1 MSKWMVYAK
10 KADFKAI
17 AARYGIDQVIAR
29 IIRNRDVCTN
39 EEIDMYLGG
48 DISSMHD
55 AHLLKDADKA
65 ADIIIDKINHR
76 KHIRIVG
83 DYDIDGVCSTY
94 ILLIG
99 LKKAGAIVDI
109 DIPDRIKDGY
119 GISKELIDLAYQA
132 GTDTIITCDNGISAI
147 EQVAYAK
154 SLGMGVIHIS
164 YSPNSVA
171 DYAIMMMLM
180 GLRRMPHI
188 MERASIQDYTLKGK
202 IGRELPDCTVGVI
215 GTGRIGRTVIRHL
228 SGFGCKMLAYDLYE
242 NEEVKQYAEYTD
254 LDTLLKNSDVITL
267 HAPATDDNYH
277 MIDAAAI
284 EKMKQDVVIINCA
297 RGALMDTDAL
307 IDGIES
313 GKVGFAGLDVVEH
326 ESGLYYFNRMGEPLH
341 NPKLAILRSYSN
353 VLVSPH
359 TAFYTEEAV
368 ANMAENSI
376 IGAMKYMN
384 GEDTPYLV

>member
-1 MSKWMVYAK
+1 MRMFVFSMRTFDELPCFEKYCPE
-10 KADFKAI
+10 
-17 AARYGIDQVIAR
+17 YGIEYDYTTETPCMDNLELAKGYDVVNVITTVFDQP
-29 IIRNRDVCTN
+29 
-39 EEIDMYLGG
+39 M
-48 DISSMHD
+48 
-55 AHLLKDADKA
+55 
-65 ADIIIDKINHR
+65 
-76 KHIRIVG
+76 
-83 DYDIDGVCSTY
+83 
-94 ILLIG
+94 
-99 LKKAGAIVDI
+99 LKKLHDMGVKCIATRTIGYDHIDVD
-109 DIPDRIKDGY
+109 
-119 GISKELIDLAYQA
+119 
-132 GTDTIITCDNGISAI
+132 
-147 EQVAYAK
+147 YAK

-188 MERASIQDYTLKGK
+188 MERANIQDYTLKGK
-202 IGRELPDCTVGVI
+202 IGRELPDCTVGII

-277 MIDAAAI
+277 MIDASAV

-297 RGALMDTDAL
+297 RGALIDTDAL

>member
-1 MSKWMVYAK
+1 MRMFVFSMRTFDELPCFEKYCPQ
-10 KADFKAI
+10 
-17 AARYGIDQVIAR
+17 YGIEYDYTTETPCMDNLDLAKGYDVVNVITTVFDQP
-29 IIRNRDVCTN
+29 
-39 EEIDMYLGG
+39 M
-48 DISSMHD
+48 
-55 AHLLKDADKA
+55 
-65 ADIIIDKINHR
+65 
-76 KHIRIVG
+76 
-83 DYDIDGVCSTY
+83 
-94 ILLIG
+94 
-99 LKKAGAIVDI
+99 LKKLHDMDVKCIATRTIGYDHIDVD
-109 DIPDRIKDGY
+109 
-119 GISKELIDLAYQA
+119 
-132 GTDTIITCDNGISAI
+132 
-147 EQVAYAK
+147 YAK

-202 IGRELPDCTVGVI
+202 IGRELPDCTVGII

-341 NPKLAILRSYSN
+341 NPKLAILRSY

>member
-1 MSKWMVYAK
+1 MKMFVFSMRTFDELPCFEKYCPQ
-10 KADFKAI
+10 
-17 AARYGIDQVIAR
+17 YGIEYDYTTETPCMDNLELAKGYDVVNVITTVFDQP
-29 IIRNRDVCTN
+29 
-39 EEIDMYLGG
+39 M
-48 DISSMHD
+48 
-55 AHLLKDADKA
+55 
-65 ADIIIDKINHR
+65 
-76 KHIRIVG
+76 
-83 DYDIDGVCSTY
+83 
-94 ILLIG
+94 
-99 LKKAGAIVDI
+99 LKKLHDMGVKCIATRTIGYDHIDVD
-109 DIPDRIKDGY
+109 
-119 GISKELIDLAYQA
+119 
-132 GTDTIITCDNGISAI
+132 
-147 EQVAYAK
+147 YAK

-188 MERASIQDYTLKGK
+188 MERANIQDYTLKGK

-284 EKMKQDVVIINCA
+284 EKMKKDVVIINCA

>member
-1 MSKWMVYAK
+1 MKMFVFSMRTFDELPCFEKYCPQ
-10 KADFKAI
+10 
-17 AARYGIDQVIAR
+17 YGIEYDYTTETPCMDNLELAKGYDVVNVITTVFDQP
-29 IIRNRDVCTN
+29 
-39 EEIDMYLGG
+39 M
-48 DISSMHD
+48 
-55 AHLLKDADKA
+55 
-65 ADIIIDKINHR
+65 
-76 KHIRIVG
+76 
-83 DYDIDGVCSTY
+83 
-94 ILLIG
+94 
-99 LKKAGAIVDI
+99 LKKLHDMDVKCIATRTIGYDHIDVD
-109 DIPDRIKDGY
+109 
-119 GISKELIDLAYQA
+119 
-132 GTDTIITCDNGISAI
+132 
-147 EQVAYAK
+147 YAK

-277 MIDAAAI
+277 MIDASAI

-297 RGALMDTDAL
+297 RGALIDTDAL

>member
-1 MSKWMVYAK
+1 MKMFVFSMRTFDELPCFEKYCPQ
-10 KADFKAI
+10 
-17 AARYGIDQVIAR
+17 YGIEYDYTTETPCMDNLDLAKGYDVVNVITTVFDQP
-29 IIRNRDVCTN
+29 
-39 EEIDMYLGG
+39 M
-48 DISSMHD
+48 
-55 AHLLKDADKA
+55 
-65 ADIIIDKINHR
+65 
-76 KHIRIVG
+76 
-83 DYDIDGVCSTY
+83 
-94 ILLIG
+94 
-99 LKKAGAIVDI
+99 LKKLHDMGVKCIATRTIGYDHIDVD
-109 DIPDRIKDGY
+109 
-119 GISKELIDLAYQA
+119 
-132 GTDTIITCDNGISAI
+132 
-147 EQVAYAK
+147 YAK

-188 MERASIQDYTLKGK
+188 MERANIQDYTLKGK

-341 NPKLAILRSYSN
+341 NPRLAILRSYSN

>member
-1 MSKWMVYAK
+1 MKMFVFSMRTFDELPCFEKYCPQ
-10 KADFKAI
+10 
-17 AARYGIDQVIAR
+17 YGIEYDYTTETPCMDNLELAKGYDVVNVITTVFDQP
-29 IIRNRDVCTN
+29 
-39 EEIDMYLGG
+39 M
-48 DISSMHD
+48 
-55 AHLLKDADKA
+55 
-65 ADIIIDKINHR
+65 
-76 KHIRIVG
+76 
-83 DYDIDGVCSTY
+83 
-94 ILLIG
+94 
-99 LKKAGAIVDI
+99 LKKLHDMGVKCIATRTIGYDHIDVD
-109 DIPDRIKDGY
+109 
-119 GISKELIDLAYQA
+119 
-132 GTDTIITCDNGISAI
+132 
-147 EQVAYAK
+147 YAK

-188 MERASIQDYTLKGK
+188 MERANIQDYTLKGK
-202 IGRELPDCTVGVI
+202 IGRELPDCTVGII

-228 SGFGCKMLAYDLYE
+228 SGFGCKMLAYDFYE

-277 MIDAAAI
+277 MIDASAI

-297 RGALMDTDAL
+297 RGALIDTDAL

>member
-1 MSKWMVYAK
+1 MRMFVFSMRTFDELPCFEKYCPQ
-10 KADFKAI
+10 
-17 AARYGIDQVIAR
+17 YGIEYDYTTETPCMDNLDLAKGYDVVNVITTVFDQP
-29 IIRNRDVCTN
+29 
-39 EEIDMYLGG
+39 M
-48 DISSMHD
+48 
-55 AHLLKDADKA
+55 
-65 ADIIIDKINHR
+65 
-76 KHIRIVG
+76 
-83 DYDIDGVCSTY
+83 
-94 ILLIG
+94 
-99 LKKAGAIVDI
+99 LKKLHDMDVKCIATRTIGYDHIDVD
-109 DIPDRIKDGY
+109 
-119 GISKELIDLAYQA
+119 
-132 GTDTIITCDNGISAI
+132 
-147 EQVAYAK
+147 YAK

-188 MERASIQDYTLKGK
+188 MERANIQDYTLKGK

-341 NPKLAILRSYSN
+341 NPRLAILRSYSN

-384 GEDTPYLV
+384 GEDTPYLI

>member
-1 MSKWMVYAK
+1 MDNLDLAK
-10 KADFKAI
+10 GYDVVNVITTVF
-17 AARYGIDQVIAR
+17 DQP
-29 IIRNRDVCTN
+29 
-39 EEIDMYLGG
+39 M
-48 DISSMHD
+48 
-55 AHLLKDADKA
+55 
-65 ADIIIDKINHR
+65 
-76 KHIRIVG
+76 
-83 DYDIDGVCSTY
+83 
-94 ILLIG
+94 
-99 LKKAGAIVDI
+99 LKKLHDMDVKCIATRTIGYDHIDVD
-109 DIPDRIKDGY
+109 
-119 GISKELIDLAYQA
+119 
-132 GTDTIITCDNGISAI
+132 
-147 EQVAYAK
+147 YAK

-188 MERASIQDYTLKGK
+188 MERANIQDYTLKGK
-202 IGRELPDCTVGVI
+202 IGRELPDCTVGII

-228 SGFGCKMLAYDLYE
+228 SGFGCKMLVYDLYE

-277 MIDAAAI
+277 MIDASAI

-297 RGALMDTDAL
+297 RGALIDTDAL

>member
-1 MSKWMVYAK
+1 MKMFVFSMRTFDELPCFEKYCPQ
-10 KADFKAI
+10 
-17 AARYGIDQVIAR
+17 YGIEYDYTTETPCMDNLDLAKGYDVVNVITTVFDQP
-29 IIRNRDVCTN
+29 
-39 EEIDMYLGG
+39 M
-48 DISSMHD
+48 
-55 AHLLKDADKA
+55 
-65 ADIIIDKINHR
+65 
-76 KHIRIVG
+76 
-83 DYDIDGVCSTY
+83 
-94 ILLIG
+94 
-99 LKKAGAIVDI
+99 LKKLHDMDVKCIATRTIGYDHIDVD
-109 DIPDRIKDGY
+109 
-119 GISKELIDLAYQA
+119 
-132 GTDTIITCDNGISAI
+132 
-147 EQVAYAK
+147 YAK

-188 MERASIQDYTLKGK
+188 MERANIQDYTLKGK
-202 IGRELPDCTVGVI
+202 IGRELPDCTVGII

-242 NEEVKQYAEYTD
+242 NEEVKQYAEYSD

-277 MIDAAAI
+277 MIDASAI

-297 RGALMDTDAL
+297 RGALIDTDAL

>member
-1 MSKWMVYAK
+1 MRMFVFSMRTFDELPCFEKYCPQ
-10 KADFKAI
+10 
-17 AARYGIDQVIAR
+17 YGIEYDYTTETPCMDNLELAKGYDVVNVITTVFDQP
-29 IIRNRDVCTN
+29 
-39 EEIDMYLGG
+39 M
-48 DISSMHD
+48 
-55 AHLLKDADKA
+55 
-65 ADIIIDKINHR
+65 
-76 KHIRIVG
+76 
-83 DYDIDGVCSTY
+83 
-94 ILLIG
+94 
-99 LKKAGAIVDI
+99 LKKLHDMDVKCIATRTIGYDHIDVD
-109 DIPDRIKDGY
+109 
-119 GISKELIDLAYQA
+119 
-132 GTDTIITCDNGISAI
+132 
-147 EQVAYAK
+147 YAK

-188 MERASIQDYTLKGK
+188 MERANIQDYTLKGK

-307 IDGIES
+307 IDGIER

-341 NPKLAILRSYSN
+341 NPRLAILRSYSN

>member
-1 MSKWMVYAK
+1 MRMFVFSMRTFDELPCFEKYCPK
-10 KADFKAI
+10 
-17 AARYGIDQVIAR
+17 YGIEYDYTMETPCMDNLDLAKGYDVVNVITTVFDQP
-29 IIRNRDVCTN
+29 
-39 EEIDMYLGG
+39 M
-48 DISSMHD
+48 
-55 AHLLKDADKA
+55 
-65 ADIIIDKINHR
+65 
-76 KHIRIVG
+76 
-83 DYDIDGVCSTY
+83 
-94 ILLIG
+94 
-99 LKKAGAIVDI
+99 LKKLHDMGVKCIATRTIGYDHIDVD
-109 DIPDRIKDGY
+109 
-119 GISKELIDLAYQA
+119 
-132 GTDTIITCDNGISAI
+132 
-147 EQVAYAK
+147 YAK

-188 MERASIQDYTLKGK
+188 MERANIQDYTLKGK

-254 LDTLLKNSDVITL
+254 LDTLLKSSDVITL

>member
-1 MSKWMVYAK
+1 MKMFVFSMRTFDELPCFEKYCPQ
-10 KADFKAI
+10 
-17 AARYGIDQVIAR
+17 YGIEYDYTTETPCMDNLDLAKGYDVVNVITTVFDQP
-29 IIRNRDVCTN
+29 
-39 EEIDMYLGG
+39 M
-48 DISSMHD
+48 
-55 AHLLKDADKA
+55 
-65 ADIIIDKINHR
+65 
-76 KHIRIVG
+76 
-83 DYDIDGVCSTY
+83 
-94 ILLIG
+94 
-99 LKKAGAIVDI
+99 LKKLHDMDVKCIATRTIGYDHIDVD
-109 DIPDRIKDGY
+109 
-119 GISKELIDLAYQA
+119 
-132 GTDTIITCDNGISAI
+132 
-147 EQVAYAK
+147 YAK

-188 MERASIQDYTLKGK
+188 MERANIQDYTLKGK

-242 NEEVKQYAEYTD
+242 NEEVKQYAEYMD

-307 IDGIES
+307 IDGIER

>member
-1 MSKWMVYAK
+1 MRMFVFSMRTFDELPCFEKYCAK
-10 KADFKAI
+10 
-17 AARYGIDQVIAR
+17 YGIEYDYTTETPCMDNLELAKGYDVVNVITTVFDQP
-29 IIRNRDVCTN
+29 
-39 EEIDMYLGG
+39 M
-48 DISSMHD
+48 
-55 AHLLKDADKA
+55 
-65 ADIIIDKINHR
+65 
-76 KHIRIVG
+76 
-83 DYDIDGVCSTY
+83 
-94 ILLIG
+94 
-99 LKKAGAIVDI
+99 LKKLHDMGVKCIATRTIGYDHIDVD
-109 DIPDRIKDGY
+109 
-119 GISKELIDLAYQA
+119 
-132 GTDTIITCDNGISAI
+132 
-147 EQVAYAK
+147 YAK

-188 MERASIQDYTLKGK
+188 MERANIQDYTLKGK
-202 IGRELPDCTVGVI
+202 IGRELPDCTVGII

-277 MIDAAAI
+277 MIDASAI

-297 RGALMDTDAL
+297 RGALIDTDAL

>member
-1 MSKWMVYAK
+1 MKMFVFSMRTFDELPCFEKYCPQ
-10 KADFKAI
+10 
-17 AARYGIDQVIAR
+17 YGIEYDYTTETPCMDNLDLAKGYDVVNVITTVFDQL
-29 IIRNRDVCTN
+29 
-39 EEIDMYLGG
+39 M
-48 DISSMHD
+48 
-55 AHLLKDADKA
+55 
-65 ADIIIDKINHR
+65 
-76 KHIRIVG
+76 
-83 DYDIDGVCSTY
+83 
-94 ILLIG
+94 
-99 LKKAGAIVDI
+99 LKKLHDMGVKCIATRTIGYDHIDVD
-109 DIPDRIKDGY
+109 
-119 GISKELIDLAYQA
+119 
-132 GTDTIITCDNGISAI
+132 
-147 EQVAYAK
+147 YAK

-188 MERASIQDYTLKGK
+188 MERANIQDYTLKGK

-277 MIDAAAI
+277 MIDASAV

-297 RGALMDTDAL
+297 RGALIDTDAL

>member
-1 MSKWMVYAK
+1 MKMFVFSMRTFDELPCFEKYCPQ
-10 KADFKAI
+10 
-17 AARYGIDQVIAR
+17 YGIEYDYTTETPCMDNLDLAKGYDVVNVITTVFDQP
-29 IIRNRDVCTN
+29 
-39 EEIDMYLGG
+39 M
-48 DISSMHD
+48 
-55 AHLLKDADKA
+55 
-65 ADIIIDKINHR
+65 
-76 KHIRIVG
+76 
-83 DYDIDGVCSTY
+83 
-94 ILLIG
+94 
-99 LKKAGAIVDI
+99 LKKLHDMDVKCIATRTIGYDHIDVD
-109 DIPDRIKDGY
+109 
-119 GISKELIDLAYQA
+119 
-132 GTDTIITCDNGISAI
+132 
-147 EQVAYAK
+147 YAK

-188 MERASIQDYTLKGK
+188 MERANIQDYTLKGK

-242 NEEVKQYAEYTD
+242 NEEVKQYAEYTA

>member
-1 MSKWMVYAK
+1 MKMFVFSMRTFDELPCFEKYCPQ
-10 KADFKAI
+10 
-17 AARYGIDQVIAR
+17 YGIEYDYTTETPCMDNLDLAKGYDVVNVITTVFDQP
-29 IIRNRDVCTN
+29 
-39 EEIDMYLGG
+39 M
-48 DISSMHD
+48 
-55 AHLLKDADKA
+55 
-65 ADIIIDKINHR
+65 
-76 KHIRIVG
+76 
-83 DYDIDGVCSTY
+83 
-94 ILLIG
+94 
-99 LKKAGAIVDI
+99 LKKLHDMDVKCIATRTIGYDHIDVD
-109 DIPDRIKDGY
+109 
-119 GISKELIDLAYQA
+119 
-132 GTDTIITCDNGISAI
+132 
-147 EQVAYAK
+147 YAK

-188 MERASIQDYTLKGK
+188 MERANIQDYTLKGK

-277 MIDAAAI
+277 MIDASAI

-297 RGALMDTDAL
+297 RGALIDTDAL

>member
-1 MSKWMVYAK
+1 MKMFVFSMRTFDELPCFEKYCPQ
-10 KADFKAI
+10 
-17 AARYGIDQVIAR
+17 YGIEYDYTTETPCMDNLDLAKGYDVVNVITTVFDQP
-29 IIRNRDVCTN
+29 
-39 EEIDMYLGG
+39 M
-48 DISSMHD
+48 
-55 AHLLKDADKA
+55 
-65 ADIIIDKINHR
+65 
-76 KHIRIVG
+76 
-83 DYDIDGVCSTY
+83 
-94 ILLIG
+94 
-99 LKKAGAIVDI
+99 LKKLHDMDVKCIATRTIGYDHIDVD
-109 DIPDRIKDGY
+109 
-119 GISKELIDLAYQA
+119 
-132 GTDTIITCDNGISAI
+132 
-147 EQVAYAK
+147 YAK

-188 MERASIQDYTLKGK
+188 MERANIQDYTLKGK

-254 LDTLLKNSDVITL
+254 LDTLLKNSDVTTL

-341 NPKLAILRSYSN
+341 NPRLAILRSYSN

>member
-1 MSKWMVYAK
+1 MDNLDLAK
-10 KADFKAI
+10 GYDVVNVITTVF
-17 AARYGIDQVIAR
+17 DQP
-29 IIRNRDVCTN
+29 
-39 EEIDMYLGG
+39 M
-48 DISSMHD
+48 
-55 AHLLKDADKA
+55 
-65 ADIIIDKINHR
+65 
-76 KHIRIVG
+76 
-83 DYDIDGVCSTY
+83 
-94 ILLIG
+94 
-99 LKKAGAIVDI
+99 LKKLHDMGVKCIATRTIGYDHIDVD
-109 DIPDRIKDGY
+109 
-119 GISKELIDLAYQA
+119 
-132 GTDTIITCDNGISAI
+132 
-147 EQVAYAK
+147 YAK

-188 MERASIQDYTLKGK
+188 MERANIQDYTLKGK
-202 IGRELPDCTVGVI
+202 IGRELPDCTVGII

-277 MIDAAAI
+277 MIDASAI

-297 RGALMDTDAL
+297 RGALIDTDAL

>member
-1 MSKWMVYAK
+1 MDNLDLAK
-10 KADFKAI
+10 GYDVVNVITTVF
-17 AARYGIDQVIAR
+17 DQP
-29 IIRNRDVCTN
+29 
-39 EEIDMYLGG
+39 M
-48 DISSMHD
+48 
-55 AHLLKDADKA
+55 
-65 ADIIIDKINHR
+65 
-76 KHIRIVG
+76 
-83 DYDIDGVCSTY
+83 
-94 ILLIG
+94 
-99 LKKAGAIVDI
+99 LKKLHDMGVKCIATRTIGYDHIDVD
-109 DIPDRIKDGY
+109 
-119 GISKELIDLAYQA
+119 
-132 GTDTIITCDNGISAI
+132 
-147 EQVAYAK
+147 YAK

-188 MERASIQDYTLKGK
+188 MERANIQDYTLKGK

-267 HAPATDDNYH
+267 HAPASDDNYH

>member
-1 MSKWMVYAK
+1 MRMFVFSMRTFDELPCFEKYCPQ
-10 KADFKAI
+10 
-17 AARYGIDQVIAR
+17 YGIEYDYTTETPCMDNLELAKGYDVVNVITTVFDQP
-29 IIRNRDVCTN
+29 
-39 EEIDMYLGG
+39 M
-48 DISSMHD
+48 
-55 AHLLKDADKA
+55 
-65 ADIIIDKINHR
+65 
-76 KHIRIVG
+76 
-83 DYDIDGVCSTY
+83 
-94 ILLIG
+94 
-99 LKKAGAIVDI
+99 LKKLHDMGVKCIATRTIGYDHIDVD
-109 DIPDRIKDGY
+109 
-119 GISKELIDLAYQA
+119 
-132 GTDTIITCDNGISAI
+132 
-147 EQVAYAK
+147 YAK

-188 MERASIQDYTLKGK
+188 MERANIQDYTLKGK
-202 IGRELPDCTVGVI
+202 IGRELSDCTVGII

-267 HAPATDDNYH
+267 HAPATEDNYH
-277 MIDAAAI
+277 MIDASAI

-297 RGALMDTDAL
+297 RGALIDTDAL

>member
-1 MSKWMVYAK
+1 MKMFVFSMRTFDELPCFEKYCPQ
-10 KADFKAI
+10 
-17 AARYGIDQVIAR
+17 YGIEYDYTTETPCMDNLELAKGYDVVNVITTVFDQP
-29 IIRNRDVCTN
+29 
-39 EEIDMYLGG
+39 M
-48 DISSMHD
+48 
-55 AHLLKDADKA
+55 
-65 ADIIIDKINHR
+65 
-76 KHIRIVG
+76 
-83 DYDIDGVCSTY
+83 
-94 ILLIG
+94 
-99 LKKAGAIVDI
+99 LKKLHDMGVKCIATRTIGYDHIDVD
-109 DIPDRIKDGY
+109 
-119 GISKELIDLAYQA
+119 
-132 GTDTIITCDNGISAI
+132 
-147 EQVAYAK
+147 YAK

-188 MERASIQDYTLKGK
+188 MERANIQDYTLKGK
-202 IGRELPDCTVGVI
+202 IGRELPDCTVGII

-341 NPKLAILRSYSN
+341 NPRLAILRSYSN

>member
-1 MSKWMVYAK
+1 MRMFVFSMRTFDELPCFEKYCPE
-10 KADFKAI
+10 
-17 AARYGIDQVIAR
+17 YGIEYDYTTETPCMDNLELAKGYDVVNVITTVFDQP
-29 IIRNRDVCTN
+29 
-39 EEIDMYLGG
+39 M
-48 DISSMHD
+48 
-55 AHLLKDADKA
+55 
-65 ADIIIDKINHR
+65 
-76 KHIRIVG
+76 
-83 DYDIDGVCSTY
+83 
-94 ILLIG
+94 
-99 LKKAGAIVDI
+99 LKKLHDMGVKCIATRTIGYDHIDVD
-109 DIPDRIKDGY
+109 
-119 GISKELIDLAYQA
+119 
-132 GTDTIITCDNGISAI
+132 
-147 EQVAYAK
+147 YAK

-188 MERASIQDYTLKGK
+188 MERANIQDYTLKGK
-202 IGRELPDCTVGVI
+202 IGRELPDCTVGII

-277 MIDAAAI
+277 MIDASAI

-297 RGALMDTDAL
+297 RGALIDTDAL

>member
-1 MSKWMVYAK
+1 MRTFDELPCFEKYCPQ
-10 KADFKAI
+10 
-17 AARYGIDQVIAR
+17 YGIEYDYTTETPCMDNLDLAKGYDVVNVITTVFDQP
-29 IIRNRDVCTN
+29 
-39 EEIDMYLGG
+39 M
-48 DISSMHD
+48 
-55 AHLLKDADKA
+55 
-65 ADIIIDKINHR
+65 
-76 KHIRIVG
+76 
-83 DYDIDGVCSTY
+83 
-94 ILLIG
+94 
-99 LKKAGAIVDI
+99 LKKLHDMGVKCIATRTIGYEHIDVD
-109 DIPDRIKDGY
+109 
-119 GISKELIDLAYQA
+119 
-132 GTDTIITCDNGISAI
+132 
-147 EQVAYAK
+147 YAK

-188 MERASIQDYTLKGK
+188 MERANIQDYTLKGK
-202 IGRELPDCTVGVI
+202 IGRELPDCTVGII

-277 MIDAAAI
+277 MIDASAI

-297 RGALMDTDAL
+297 RGALIDTDAL

>member
-1 MSKWMVYAK
+1 MRMFVFSMRTFDELPCFEKYCPQ
-10 KADFKAI
+10 
-17 AARYGIDQVIAR
+17 YGIEYDYTTETPCMDNLDLAKGYDVVNVITTVFDQP
-29 IIRNRDVCTN
+29 
-39 EEIDMYLGG
+39 M
-48 DISSMHD
+48 
-55 AHLLKDADKA
+55 
-65 ADIIIDKINHR
+65 
-76 KHIRIVG
+76 
-83 DYDIDGVCSTY
+83 
-94 ILLIG
+94 
-99 LKKAGAIVDI
+99 LKKLHDMGVKCIATRTIGYDHIDVD
-109 DIPDRIKDGY
+109 
-119 GISKELIDLAYQA
+119 
-132 GTDTIITCDNGISAI
+132 
-147 EQVAYAK
+147 YAK

-188 MERASIQDYTLKGK
+188 MERANIQDYTLKGK

-284 EKMKQDVVIINCA
+284 EKMKQNVVIINCA